1 MNPTRTETLAPPSDN
16 DLEMAV
22 LGAMML
28 EGPALLTGLAM
39 LRGNADVFYPD
50 RHRYIFRALLAL
62 HNEGAA
68 VDTLTV
74 TAKLRTLNQLEKA
87 GGLAYVAGLTNRIN
101 GGAHLPTHCLSLLE
115 LYTKRRMAEVGYLLR
130 NRAHDQSSDPHE
142 LLAEAQALLNGLHES
157 LQLRRPQTVAELF
170 GSTVD
175 EIVEATRAPHG
186 ITGVPSGLWALDK
199 ITGGWQP
206 SDLII
211 IAARPGMGKTSVSL
225 AMACMAEAAGQP
237 GFFASLEMGSR
248 QLVKKVI
255 ATELGYTTSQLTK
268 GANMSPEEAESIR
281 ARAVAASRSRIVL
294 DDTPGL
300 SVGEFRAKV
309 TKAVQE
315 HGVRFAVVDYLQLMS
330 PDSRNRGNREQQIA
344 EIARGLKLTAKEL
357 NIPVIALSQL
367 SRATE
372 TRGGDSKP
380 KLSDLRESGA
390 IEQDA
395 DLVIFPYRPEY
406 YGITQDEM
414 GNPTAGLT
422 ELIIAKH
429 RNGSPGNP
437 IVKSNMA
444 TGKYEDLD
452 ENKPHQVPESR
463 PGTFPASTFE
473 QDAPAPF

>member
-1 MNPTRTETLAPPSDN
+1 MSRTETLPPPSD
-16 DLEMAV
+16 DAMEVAV

-28 EGPALLTGLAM
+28 ERPALSTALAM
-39 LRGNADVFYPD
+39 LRGNAEVFYPD
-50 RHRYIFRALLAL
+50 RHRLIFTAILTL
-62 HNEGAA
+62 HNQGAA
-68 VDTLTV
+68 VDQVTVIRQLTQ
-74 TAKLRTLNQLEKA
+74 NGQLQKA
-87 GGLAYVAGLTNRIN
+87 GGMAYVAGLTMRVNSA
-101 GGAHLPTHCLSLLE
+101 AHLATHCLLL
-115 LYTKRRMAEVGYLLR
+115 LQLFTKRRMAEVGYKLR
-130 NRAHDQSSDPHE
+130 SRAYDEMADPHE
-142 LLAEAQALLNGLHES
+142 LLAEAQTLLNTLHES
-157 LQLRRPQTVAELF
+157 LQVRRPQTVAELF
-170 GSTVD
+170 GATVD
-175 EIVEATRAPHG
+175 EIVEASQAPSG

-225 AMACMAEAAGQP
+225 AMACMAEATGVP

-268 GANMSPEEAESIR
+268 GANLSLDEAESIR
-281 ARAVAASRSRIVL
+281 KRAKNAASSQLVL

-300 SVGEFRAKV
+300 SVGEFRAKL

-315 HGVRFAVVDYLQLMS
+315 QGVKFAVVDYLQLMS
-330 PDSRNRGNREQQIA
+330 ADSKSRGNREQEIA
-344 EIARGLKLTAKEL
+344 SIARGLKLTAKEL
-357 NIPVIALSQL
+357 HIPILALSQL

-372 TRGGDSKP
+372 TRGGDSRP

-395 DLVIFPYRPEY
+395 DMVIFPYRPEY

-444 TGKYEDLD
+444 TGRYEDLD
-452 ENKPHQVPESR
+452 ENKPFVSEAR
-463 PGTFPASTFE
+463 PNALPASTFDDE
-473 QDAPAPF
+473 PPY